1 MEFSSTYC
9 LEQLAKLDRDRYLM
23 VLAAPAGQRD
33 ALAVLAAFNLELAR
47 IAGTVSEQ
55 MLGLIRLQWWREA
68 LAEIAGG
75 GPVRRHDVATN
86 LAAVV
91 RQYDLPVEVLEQ
103 MVDARERDIA
113 DGMTL
118 QGIGQDLAAVEAYL
132 DATSGNLIRLGLMVG
147 GHRREDALLSEGARL
162 AGIAYGLTGLIRAC
176 LFHAREK
183 RLMLPRDVLQRHG
196 IDIDQLF
203 DLRRQETLPAAIRA
217 LADHAGQRLNA
228 LRALRPPRRA
238 VPGLLPARLAALQ
251 LERLRRHDYDLFDY
265 RSIDGRPIDIW
276 HLMLARWI
284 GRV

>member
-1 MEFSSTYC
+1 MGVDSTYC
-9 LEQLAKLDRDRYLM
+9 LEQLARLDRDRYLT
-23 VLAAPAGQRD
+23 VLTAPAGQRD

-47 IAGTVSEQ
+47 VAGTVSEQ

-68 LAEIAGG
+68 LAEIAAG
-75 GPVRRHDVATN
+75 GPVRRHEVATA

-91 RQYDLPVEVLEQ
+91 QRYQLPVEILQQ

-113 DGMTL
+113 DGAAL

-132 DATSGNLIRLGLMVG
+132 DATSGNLIRLGLLVA
-147 GHRREDALLSEGARL
+147 GHRRADALVGEGARL

-183 RLMLPRDVLQRHG
+183 RLMLPRDILQQHD

-203 DLRRQETLPAAIRA
+203 ELRRQDKMPAAIGALAAQAEARLRDLRR
-217 LADHAGQRLNA
+217 
-228 LRALRPPRRA
+228 LRPGRRA
-238 VPGLLPARLAALQ
+238 TAALLPARLAALQ

-276 HLMLARWI
+276 RLLLARLA
-284 GRV
+284 GRI